1 MKKKMP
7 PLFFIG
13 LALNMAGLVLM
24 RVMSDWQ
31 HNWLPIPVSLLG
43 TVFIVVSVVQM
54 RKE

>member
-13 LALNMAGLVLM
+13 LALNMAGLVLT
-24 RVMSDWQ
+24 RILSEWE

-43 TVFIVVSVVQM
+43 VVFIIISVVQM
-54 RKE
+54 RKQ